1 METGAGKGDRCGEWG
16 QGMGTGGMETGAGM
30 GISAG
35 NGDRGIGTGEWG
47 QVRRRG
53 NGDRCG

>member
-1 METGAGKGDRCGEWG
+1 
-16 QGMGTGGMETGAGM
+16 METGAGM
-30 GISAG
+30 GIGAG